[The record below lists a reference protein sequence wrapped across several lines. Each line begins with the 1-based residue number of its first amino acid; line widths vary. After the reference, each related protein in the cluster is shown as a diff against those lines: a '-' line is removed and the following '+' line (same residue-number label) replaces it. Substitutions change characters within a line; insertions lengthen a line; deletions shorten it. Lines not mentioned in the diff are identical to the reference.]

1 VPPNEMQLKLSLKAN
16 KTGRIERPN
25 DRTKLTKRKKKKL
38 KPNDKGGLQTLIKLI
53 QKGESNANKN
63 HSTVI
68 SAL

>member
-1 VPPNEMQLKLSLKAN
+1 MQLKLSLKAN

-25 DRTKLTKRKKKKL
+25 DRTKLTKRKKKKKL